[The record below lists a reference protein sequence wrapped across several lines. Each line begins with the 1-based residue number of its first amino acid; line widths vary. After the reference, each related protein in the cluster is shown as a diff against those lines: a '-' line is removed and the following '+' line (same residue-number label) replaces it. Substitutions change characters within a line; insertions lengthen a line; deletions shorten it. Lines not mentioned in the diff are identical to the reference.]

1 MESKELARLLGI
13 SHQMVNRLKKR
24 GMPTDSLTSAIDWRK
39 RNLDLTQTKSWRID
53 GNKGVKLGF
62 NSAQNE
68 TAKTL
73 TKVMPELW
81 FDQAG
86 YLATALR
93 ESGVQITAEQVM
105 EAQHYLFLMYMSLV
119 DEYLKCENHYQ
130 STPILVANPESEIW
144 PSLMARLNQ
153 ILSEELTPREF
164 SDCEASSH
172 H

>member
-24 GMPTDSLTSAIDWRK
+24 GMPTDLESAKAWRK
-39 RNLDLTQTKSWRID
+39 RNLDVTQTKSWRID
-53 GNKGVKLGF
+53 GNKGVKQGTY
-62 NSAQNE
+62 SAQNE

-73 TKVMPELW
+73 TKVIPELW

-105 EAQHYLFLMYMSLV
+105 EAQHYLLLMYMSLV
-119 DEYLKCENHYQ
+119 DDYLKCENQYS
-130 STPILVANPESEIW
+130 STPILVAKPGSEIW

-153 ILSEELTPREF
+153 ILSEEPTPRNF
-164 SDCEASSH
+164 SDCEA
-172 H
+172 